1 MNPKLLA
8 DLVAE
13 MPQRARAL
21 LASADDA
28 GRIRCDGWLE
38 YMACLLLANR
48 GLSSSWVPVTDAG
61 CEVLVLNEAGRE
73 VARAVGWGGVV

>member
-38 YMACLLLANR
+38 YMACLLLAKR
-48 GLSSSWVPVTDAG
+48 G
-61 CEVLVLNEAGRE
+61 LVLNEAGRE
-73 VARAVGWGGVV
+73 VARAVGWGGVA